1 MGCTARLVCPWPSC
15 CGGSLHETH
24 LIINEKS
31 KKMKTAISSVVS
43 KVEEEQNTSGGGR
56 DDMS

>member
-1 MGCTARLVCPWPSC
+1 MEMPYGRLGCPWPSF
-15 CGGSLHETH
+15 CGGSLHESETH

-43 KVEEEQNTSGGGR
+43 KVEEYERGR
-56 DDMS
+56 E